1 MRSLEDEYNN
11 GRRSVVLVFHDQYS
25 DVRTEHLCHFSK
37 VCTYI
42 FVLYLSAQTHNLK
55 LRLFV
60 NLNNYRIPQDYA
72 CRLVAHLTSEPC
84 FSPLLVAKFCELK
97 IASCIAGF
105 SITDFPLWKL
115 GCFLDENWLEEDL
128 VNGLL
133 ELLYFRL
140 AATSFQSHSPFIFL
154 PTSFFNDAKHLYNQS
169 PRTYSPNLI
178 ALRNRLRVATPR
190 AIFAIAC
197 VDEHYSAYGSEKNK
211 TCIEH
216 GDSLGF
222 PPVMEVLPILQWV
235 LSGLNIDYH
244 VPGKV
249 IKGEIAKQGQT
260 SGSCGIAAENF
271 VATRAD
277 PSIPVWSDE
286 LSSVF
291 RNLALRNML
300 VYHCASLGKGVC
312 VFYLCKL
319 HYLTSSSVVW

>member
-1 MRSLEDEYNN
+1 M
-11 GRRSVVLVFHDQYS
+11 F
-25 DVRTEHLCHFSK
+25 
-37 VCTYI
+37 
-42 FVLYLSAQTHNLK
+42 LK

-72 CRLVAHLTSEPC
+72 RRLVAHLTTEPC
-84 FSPLLVAKFCELK
+84 FSPSLVAKFCEFK
-97 IASCIAGF
+97 ISSCIAGF
-105 SITDFPLWKL
+105 SVTDFPLWKL

-154 PTSFFNDAKHLYNQS
+154 PTSFFNDAKHLYNQL
-169 PRTYSPNLI
+169 PRIYSPNLI

-197 VDEHYSAYGSEKNK
+197 VDDHYSAYCSEKNK
-211 TCIEH
+211 MCIEH
-216 GDSLGF
+216 GDSLEF
-222 PPVMEVLPILQWV
+222 PPVTEVLPIFQWV
-235 LSGLNIDYH
+235 LSGLNIDYY

-249 IKGEIAKQGQT
+249 IKGELSKQGST

-271 VATRAD
+271 VASHAD
-277 PSIPVWSDE
+277 PSIPAWSDA

-300 VYHCASLGKGVC
+300 VYHCAALGKGVR
-312 VFYLCKL
+312 VFRSCKFC
-319 HYLTSSSVVW
+319 HLTGSSVVC